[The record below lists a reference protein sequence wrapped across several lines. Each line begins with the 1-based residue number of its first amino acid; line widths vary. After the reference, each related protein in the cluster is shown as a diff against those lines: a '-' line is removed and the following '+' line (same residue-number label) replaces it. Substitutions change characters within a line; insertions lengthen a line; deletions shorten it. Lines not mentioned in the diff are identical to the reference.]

1 MFRLRKTQSNQNSFN
16 HIRFP
21 VNWFSYRQ
29 RLFFKFE
36 VEEFGPFYAFNAT
49 SVRKDG
55 LFVCPQKYPQAVH
68 IKNVSLIDTRCF
80 TIGTE
85 NLFALCRTPSAEQS
99 DNGTNFVGVEE
110 KFFFL

>member
-16 HIRFP
+16 HIIFP

-29 RLFFKFE
+29 RLFTNFE
-36 VEEFGPFYAFNAT
+36 VEEFGPFYTFTAT
-49 SVRKDG
+49 IVRTDG

-68 IKNVSLIDTRCF
+68 IKNVPLIDNGCF

-85 NLFALCRTPSAEQS
+85 KLFALCRRPSAEQS
-99 DNGTNFVGVEE
+99 DNETNFVGVEE
-110 KFFFL
+110 NFFFL